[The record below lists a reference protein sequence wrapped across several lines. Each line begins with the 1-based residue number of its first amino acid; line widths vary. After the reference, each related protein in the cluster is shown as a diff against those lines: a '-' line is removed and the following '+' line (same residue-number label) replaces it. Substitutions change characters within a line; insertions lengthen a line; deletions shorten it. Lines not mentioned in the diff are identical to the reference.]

1 MKLELL
7 KNYIERL
14 TTIPEGF
21 EAHPKIEKLFL
32 DRLQSIDS
40 RVDWAAAELL
50 AYASLLDQKIPVRIS
65 GQDSKRGTFS
75 HRHAVLFHQNK
86 EETYTPLEHIS
97 ESQAPFQIYNSPLS
111 EYAVMGFEFGYSL
124 ANPRALVI
132 WEGQFGD
139 FANGAQIIIDQY
151 LAGSET
157 KWGVRSGLTLFL
169 PHGHEGMGPE
179 HTSCRIERFLELSGE
194 DNWRVVYPSS
204 PAQFFHLLRD
214 QALSL
219 NKKPLIIPT
228 PKSMLRLSDSFSNL
242 NELASGEFQKVIED
256 REVSRSAKRL
266 VFSTG
271 KFYYDLKKGRGDKDV
286 ALIRIE
292 QLYPFPK
299 SEIDACINSYPNA
312 ETIIW
317 AQEEPKNQ
325 GAWRYFQDQGI
336 QFEYVGRDQI
346 SIPDTGALAL
356 FHKQQEE
363 IIKKALG

>member
-1 MKLELL
+1 MNVELL
-7 KNYIERL
+7 KNYIEKL
-14 TTIPEGF
+14 TKIPEGF
-21 EAHPKIEKLFL
+21 LAHPKIEKLFQE
-32 DRLQSIDS
+32 RRESIES
-40 RVDWAAAELL
+40 RVDWAAAEQL
-50 AYASLLDQKIPVRIS
+50 AYASLLDQKVPVRIS

-75 HRHAVLFHQNK
+75 HRHAVLFHQTK
-86 EETYTPLEHIS
+86 EETYTPLDHIA
-97 ESQAPFQIYNSPLS
+97 EDQAPFQVYNSPLS

-124 ANPRALVI
+124 GNPKALVI

-157 KWGVRSGLTLFL
+157 KWGIKSSLTLFL

-194 DNWRVVYPSS
+194 DNWRVVYPST

-214 QALSL
+214 QALSSD
-219 NKKPLIIPT
+219 KKPLIIPT

-242 NELASGEFQKVIED
+242 NDLAGGEFQKVISD
-256 REVSRSAKRL
+256 SEVSKSVKRL
-266 VFSTG
+266 VFCMG
-271 KFYYDLKKGRGDKDV
+271 KFYYDLKKARENKEV

-299 SEIDACINSYPNA
+299 AEIEACLKSYPNVQ
-312 ETIIW
+312 TIIW

-325 GAWRYFQDQGI
+325 GAWSYFHEQGI
-336 QFEYVGRDQI
+336 NFEYVGRERI
-346 SIPDTGALAL
+346 SIPDTGILAL